1 LRRFDAER
9 HFRNAQEEA
18 KLDLKELNM
27 AKANADTTSKKEP
40 KTTKP
45 AAKKAPAKKAA
56 APVAQSGVR
65 QIDTN
70 LAAQSA
76 AAMLR
81 NREMLGGASQQ
92 AGKTETSTF
101 KNLKEQ
107 IAKPKSAALANIM
120 GTGGEQKKGV
130 SHFMNQQRGHNQTQG
145 GFNKTGVPRRTN
157 G

>member
-1 LRRFDAER
+1 
-9 HFRNAQEEA
+9 
-18 KLDLKELNM
+18 M
-27 AKANADTTSKKEP
+27 AKAKASDKSDSAPKKAP
-40 KTTKP
+40 AAKAKKP
-45 AAKKAPAKKAA
+45 AAKKAAPA
-56 APVAQSGVR
+56 PAQAGVP

-81 NREMLGGASQQ
+81 NRDMLASQSQ
-92 AGKTETSTF
+92 QGGKTESSAF

-107 IAKPKSAALANIM
+107 IAKPKSAALANLM
-120 GTGGEQKKGV
+120 GTPGEQKKGT

>member
-1 LRRFDAER
+1 
-9 HFRNAQEEA
+9 
-18 KLDLKELNM
+18 M
-27 AKANADTTSKKEP
+27 AKAKASEKTGSTPKKSP
-40 KTTKP
+40 AAKAKKP
-45 AAKKAPAKKAA
+45 AAKKGNAPAAT
-56 APVAQSGVR
+56 GVR

-76 AAMLR
+76 ASMLR
-81 NREMLGGASQQ
+81 NRDMLSDAPQQ
-92 AGKTETSTF
+92 AGKAETSTF

-120 GTGGEQKKGV
+120 GTHGEQKKGA

>member
-1 LRRFDAER
+1 
-9 HFRNAQEEA
+9 
-18 KLDLKELNM
+18 M
-27 AKANADTTSKKEP
+27 AKAKSESTTKKEP
-40 KTTKP
+40 K
-45 AAKKAPAKKAA
+45 AAPKKAPAKKAA
-56 APVAQSGVR
+56 PPPAHSGMP

-76 AAMLR
+76 ASMLR
-81 NREMLGGASQQ
+81 NRATLTAAANQGDKA
-92 AGKTETSTF
+92 ETSTF

-107 IAKPKSAALANIM
+107 IANPKSAALSNIM
-120 GTGGEQKKGV
+120 GTHGEQKKGA